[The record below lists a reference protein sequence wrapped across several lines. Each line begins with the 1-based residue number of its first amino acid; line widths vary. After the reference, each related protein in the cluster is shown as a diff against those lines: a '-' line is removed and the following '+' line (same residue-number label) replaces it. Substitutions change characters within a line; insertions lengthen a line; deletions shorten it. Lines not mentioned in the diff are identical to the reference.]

1 MTPKARELETLALA
15 MFAAVPLYFTQAI
28 LAPPLIAFHIVMF
41 GIAVRV
47 AMGKGP
53 ELIPASVM
61 RAFAVA
67 YMFFYVVDAAAIS
80 RNAIAASTHLILFIA
95 AYQPIESVRTRNQS
109 QRLLTTSLLFL
120 ASIATATHILILP
133 FVVVFTF
140 LMFRQLMHISHDETV
155 RSIDYTAA
163 RELPAGRAAAF
174 YLGATMLVGMLL
186 FPMLPRVRNP
196 LLPGVGGP
204 LTNAAT
210 GLSES
215 IDFNQPRSST
225 SDAGVVTRVW
235 MSQEAIP
242 FFTPLRLRGAIYDRF
257 SKNEWR
263 QGRREFLP
271 IEVRDGVARIARPSG
286 FTRRAII
293 QQRFVV
299 GTRLF
304 LPVGTYEVAGL
315 PQVVEAPTRDIFMTY
330 QTRGDLVN
338 YEVRMAREIRPLRAR
353 PVAISNYPV
362 TPPVALMARQI
373 AGDATTVE
381 QAAAR
386 IEVHLATKF
395 TYVADPATI
404 GKRSMTVEEFLLHER
419 RGHCEYFAAGMV
431 ALLTSL
437 NIPARIVGGFYGGQL
452 NPLTGYFI
460 IRRQDAHAWVE
471 VWTGDSW
478 ETFDPTPV
486 SLRPGNSQQ
495 GLIRIYASAVG
506 DSITYFWDRYI
517 LTFGLGD
524 QVALAIELITR
535 TRTAMQ
541 QLRSGAAASMREVL
555 STRFL
560 MIVATLIALGFLAAW
575 LMHLRRPTAALLTEH
590 LRRLG
595 INVSDAMTMEEALA
609 RLRIENPDAA
619 DALQPLIAM
628 YDEERFSNHEDAS
641 RASAIRRALR
651 ELRA

>member
-1 MTPKARELETLALA
+1 MA
-15 MFAAVPLYFTQAI
+15 
-28 LAPPLIAFHIVMF
+28 
-41 GIAVRV
+41 
-47 AMGKGP
+47 
-53 ELIPASVM
+53 
-61 RAFAVA
+61 RAFG
-67 YMFFYVVDAAAIS
+67 
-80 RNAIAASTHLILFIA
+80 HFIGA
-95 AYQPIESVRTRNQS
+95 KDPHNVWLKQ
-109 QRLLTTSLLFL
+109 
-120 ASIATATHILILP
+120 
-133 FVVVFTF
+133 
-140 LMFRQLMHISHDETV
+140 QLK
-155 RSIDYTAA
+155 
-163 RELPAGRAAAF
+163 
-174 YLGATMLVGMLL
+174 
-186 FPMLPRVRNP
+186 
-196 LLPGVGGP
+196 
-204 LTNAAT
+204 AAT
-210 GLSES
+210 G